1 MENVKSKVMYISMEN
16 VESKAMYISM
26 EKRRKQSSV
35 HINWETQKAK

>member
-1 MENVKSKVMYISMEN
+1 MYKSMENVKSKVMYISMEN

-35 HINWETQKAK
+35 HINWET